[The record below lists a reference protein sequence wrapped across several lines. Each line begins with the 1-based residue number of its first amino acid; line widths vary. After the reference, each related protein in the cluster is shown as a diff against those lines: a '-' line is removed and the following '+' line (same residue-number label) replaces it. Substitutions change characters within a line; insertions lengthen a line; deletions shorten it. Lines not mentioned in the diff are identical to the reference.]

1 MSDALAGATNQQP
14 QAGREDSSRSLWLP
28 GALLP
33 GQMRHVS
40 FLPHSHEDSDS
51 GCELFPSSASTP

>member
-28 GALLP
+28 GALLL

-40 FLPHSHEDSDS
+40 FFTSP
-51 GCELFPSSASTP
+51 P